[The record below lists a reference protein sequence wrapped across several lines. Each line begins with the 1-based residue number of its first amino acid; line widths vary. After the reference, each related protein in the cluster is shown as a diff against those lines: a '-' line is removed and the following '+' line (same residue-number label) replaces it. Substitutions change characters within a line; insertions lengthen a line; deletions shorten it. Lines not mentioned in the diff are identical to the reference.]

1 MTIFYLRRTY
11 WRYFHL
17 WIQITRLNDI
27 FIIFQVLSTKSVIMF
42 ILYCDSVTRVA
53 RATTDIL
60 PDMYL
65 SHRICIPHTSYCW
78 LADYRSLYILH
89 CLLMAFWLPVGPRS
103 LKTLLILVVL
113 EKLSITVCT
122 ITLTDGGFRRS

>member
-1 MTIFYLRRTY
+1 MI
-11 WRYFHL
+11 
-17 WIQITRLNDI
+17 
-27 FIIFQVLSTKSVIMF
+27 
-42 ILYCDSVTRVA
+42 ILYCNSVTRVA
-53 RATTDIL
+53 RVTTDIL

-113 EKLSITVCT
+113 KELSITVCR
-122 ITLTDGGFRRS
+122 ITSYSYSLQMVVFEGVKQLVNVIKDHTPTHQNKERKFIQLLQY